1 MEGVGG
7 GVRIQLN
14 VYDVLPD
21 LAKANK
27 VLADYIGA
35 GGAFHSG
42 VVIHYRDSEP
52 KEWVRQAARLVMQE
66 LARARVRAR
75 THTTYTHMPTGLWR
89 LRRGGLHWRLLYR
102 AE

>member
-1 MEGVGG
+1 MDAVGG
-7 GVRIQLN
+7 GVRISLN

-42 VVIHYRDSEP
+42 VVIHYLHSEP
-52 KEWVRQAARLVMQE
+52 KEWVRRKHARARGR
-66 LARARVRAR
+66 ARARVR
-75 THTTYTHMPTGLWR
+75 THTYTHMPTGLWR

>member
-1 MEGVGG
+1 MDAVGG

-42 VVIHYRDSEP
+42 VVIHYLHSEP
-52 KEWVRQAARLVMQE
+52 KEWVRRKHARARGRAHIHTHANRPLAWAARLLPTLQ
-66 LARARVRAR
+66 LASSVRNR
-75 THTTYTHMPTGLWR
+75 MS
-89 LRRGGLHWRLLYR
+89 
-102 AE
+102 